1 MRGQIFEDIINDIED
16 YALILL
22 NTEGNIVS
30 WNKGAERIKGYTE
43 DEVSGKSFTMFYTE
57 EDRNAGLP
65 QQLLEEAR
73 TTGRTQ
79 NEGWR
84 VGKYDDKFWAYVVI
98 TAVKDQDG
106 TVTGFIKITR
116 DLSERMAAEK
126 TISDYEFDLKDL
138 AQKSQRLRKIY
149 QVFVSEV
156 TDYAIILLDEN
167 GIIADWNPGARKIKG
182 YEYEEIVGKHFS
194 VFYSPED
201 RNNMLPDSLLLKAD
215 KDGRVEHEG
224 WRIKKDGSKFWGNVV
239 ITALHDKSGQVR
251 GYAKITKD
259 LTQRMMS
266 EQALRQ
272 RIEELEKELEE
283 FKKPIL

>member
-1 MRGQIFEDIINDIED
+1 MKGRIFEEIISDIED

-22 NTEGNIVS
+22 NTDGNVVS

-43 DEVSGKSFTMFYTE
+43 GEIAGKNFTLFYTE
-57 EDRNAGLP
+57 EDRNAGIP

-73 TTGRTQ
+73 TNGRTQ
-79 NEGWR
+79 CEGWR
-84 VGKYDDKFWAYVVI
+84 VGKDDDKFWAYVVI

-106 TVTGFIKITR
+106 KVIGFIKITR
-116 DLSERMAAEK
+116 DLSERQAAEK

-149 QVFVSEV
+149 QVFISEV

-167 GIIADWNPGARKIKG
+167 GVIVDWNPGARKIKG
-182 YEYEEIVGKHFS
+182 YEYEEIVGRHFS
-194 VFYSPED
+194 IFYSQED
-201 RNNMLPDSLLLKAD
+201 KNNMLPESLLLKAD
-215 KDGRVEHEG
+215 KNGRVEHEG

-239 ITALHDKSGQVR
+239 ITALHDKDGQVR

-259 LTQRMMS
+259 LTQRIMS
-266 EQALRQ
+266 EDALRQ
-272 RIEELEKELEE
+272 RIEELEKQLEE
-283 FKKPIL
+283 YKKPV